1 MVPRD
6 ITSHRVRNAAVTSD
20 GMQEEAMSDTFTTIT
35 VRGVAAA
42 LVLAAL
48 AVAGPAQAADPV
60 RVYNCMEASEAMNKR
75 WEEKLGIKTALLRL
89 SCGEMWARIQA
100 ETKEGTN
107 PGGIGA
113 DLVVSVLPDQ
123 ILIGKKQGLW
133 LPHPQS
139 PGWQGVAPAYVD
151 PDGQAYNLGTFSWL
165 MYASEPRLKEKGHA
179 MPRTMKDLLDPK
191 WKGEILLPSPITSG
205 TAYLIVLSFLSH
217 FGEAEGWKFLE
228 ALDQNVAYYTRGGGG
243 PAQLVAR
250 GEAMLGLATDE
261 DALPLLGKQAPIRL
275 GAPEEGTGAIGQW
288 IAIPKGSKT
297 PDAAKKMIDLAG
309 TPEFQEFLA
318 TYGNLTAREVK
329 SPLYP
334 TRPKLI
340 PIDWAHYGDKETR
353 AKVISTWREK
363 FGHKARTQ

>member
-1 MVPRD
+1 MIRR
-6 ITSHRVRNAAVTSD
+6 SEGVRLLGAVL
-20 GMQEEAMSDTFTTIT
+20 AL
-35 VRGVAAA
+35 GV
-42 LVLAAL
+42 LLAAL
-48 AVAGPAQAADPV
+48 PARAADPV
-60 RVYNCMEASEAMNKR
+60 RVYNCMEASEAMNQR
-75 WEEKLGIKTALLRL
+75 WEEKLGIKTALLRM

-107 PGGIGA
+107 PGGIQA

-123 ILIGKKQGLW
+123 VLIGKTQGLW
-133 LPHPQS
+133 LPYPNS
-139 PGWQGVAPAYVD
+139 PGWQGVAKDYID

-165 MYASEPRLKEKGHA
+165 FYGNEPRLKEKGYA
-179 MPRTMKDLLDPK
+179 MPRSVKDLLDPK
-191 WKGEILLPSPITSG
+191 WKGEILMPSPITSG
-205 TAYLIVLSFLSH
+205 TAYLIVLSFLSLY
-217 FGEAEGWKFLE
+217 GEAEGWKYLE
-228 ALDQNVAYYTRGGGG
+228 ALDQNVAHYTRGGGG

-250 GEAMLGLATDE
+250 GETILGVATDE
-261 DALPLLGKQAPIRL
+261 DALPLLRKQAPVQVA
-275 GAPEEGTGAIGQW
+275 APVEGIGAIGQW
-288 IAIPKGSKT
+288 IAIPKGSKA

-318 TYGNLTAREVK
+318 TYGNLAAREVK

-340 PIDWAHYGDKETR
+340 PIDWKHYGQKEVR

>member
-1 MVPRD
+1 
-6 ITSHRVRNAAVTSD
+6 
-20 GMQEEAMSDTFTTIT
+20 MSTTT
-35 VRGVAAA
+35 RLRGTAHLLA
-42 LVLAAL
+42 LLIL
-48 AVAGPAQAADPV
+48 LGLPLAGPARAADPV

-107 PGGIGA
+107 PAGIQA

-133 LPHPQS
+133 LPHSQS

-151 PDGQAYNLGTFSWL
+151 PDGAGYNLGTFSWL
-165 MYASEPRLKEKGHA
+165 IYASEPRLKEKGYA
-179 MPRTMKDLLDPK
+179 MPRTMKDLLDPR

-217 FGEAEGWKFLE
+217 YGEAEGWKYLE

-250 GEAMLGLATDE
+250 GEAILGLATDE
-261 DALPLLGKQAPIRL
+261 DALPLQGKQAPIRL
-275 GAPEEGTGAIGQW
+275 GSPEEGTGAIGQW
-288 IAIPKGSKT
+288 IAIPKGGKA
-297 PDAAKKMIDLAG
+297 PEAAKKMIDLAG

-340 PIDWAHYGDKETR
+340 PIDWAQYGQKEVRTR
-353 AKVISTWREK
+353 IINTWREK